1 MTRACAWCGG
11 SFEAV
16 RSTAKYC
23 SSSCRAKASNAVKR
37 GGPAAPKAAPAPVAD
52 LPVRNTL
59 AEAVRNELEAAE
71 RLETFLGAQ
80 AVALAGRIDAGG
92 DTGSA
97 VAALSKELRAV
108 MDAALAGA
116 PKAADALDELANRRR
131 RKASGA

>member
-1 MTRACAWCGG
+1 MTKTCAHCGET
-11 SFEAV
+11 FEA
-16 RSTAKYC
+16 RSARAKYC
-23 SSSCRAKASNAVKR
+23 GSTCRARASEKAKR
-37 GGPAAPKAAPAPVAD
+37 GGHAAPAAAPAPVAE
-52 LPVRNTL
+52 LPAPSTL
-59 AEAVRNELEAAE
+59 AAAVRGELEAAE
-71 RLETFLGAQ
+71 RLGTFLGAQ